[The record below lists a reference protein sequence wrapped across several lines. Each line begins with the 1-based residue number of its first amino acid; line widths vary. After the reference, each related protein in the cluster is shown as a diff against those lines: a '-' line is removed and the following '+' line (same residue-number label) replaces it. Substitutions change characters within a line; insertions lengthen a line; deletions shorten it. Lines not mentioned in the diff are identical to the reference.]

1 MSFRA
6 AYYDAIVRKDPP
18 ASLKEVPTT
27 FPIEPKKAEA
37 KTSKEESDE
46 TMIDVLN
53 KLIPE
58 VLETIPED
66 HEWDSLIINKRK
78 PYTYRIFRQFGKY
91 RVCLHK
97 FDPCSFEEAFAHPHP
112 WPGAFMVL
120 SGRYLHSV
128 GVAPDAF
135 SEPELVYQQ
144 EVGPYSPYCISNPLI
159 WHSVQPLQTT
169 YTIMVNGAPFENPH
183 KAVRTTKGKDLKVM
197 DDKDKCK
204 LLAKFD
210 DLLWTYHDSL

>member
-1 MSFRA
+1 
-6 AYYDAIVRKDPP
+6 
-18 ASLKEVPTT
+18 
-27 FPIEPKKAEA
+27 
-37 KTSKEESDE
+37 
-46 TMIDVLN
+46 MINILN

-58 VLETIPED
+58 VLEAIPED

-78 PYTYRIFRQFGKY
+78 PYTYRIFRQFGEY

-97 FDPCSFEEAFAHPHP
+97 FDPCSFEESFAHPHP

-120 SGRYLHSV
+120 RGRYLHSV
-128 GVAPDAF
+128 GVSPDLE

-144 EVGPYSPYCISNPLI
+144 EVGPYSPYYIGNPLI

-183 KAVRTTKGKDLKVM
+183 KAVRTTKGKDLKTM
-197 DDKDKCK
+197 SDKEKGM
-204 LLAKFD
+204 LLSDFECLIKD
-210 DLLWTYHDSL
+210 YNDSL